1 MEQDIFGFE
10 FPSFYHQ
17 FLLEW
22 DEVDPYEIGD
32 SGICLYA
39 KEDLLERNET
49 YQIEVDEPDFFLI
62 GQEGDVAYFI
72 KKNADDCIYEND
84 LGALGSLEMQKVAT
98 TVYDFIDRVLEEGL

>member
-17 FLLEW
+17 FLSEW
-22 DEVDPYEIGD
+22 NEVYPYEIGD

-49 YQIEVDEPDFFLI
+49 YQIEVDEPDFFMI
-62 GQEGDVAYFI
+62 GQEGDLAYFI

-84 LGALGSLEMQKVAT
+84 LGALGSLEMQKVAA
-98 TVYDFIDRVLEEGL
+98 TVYDFIDKVLEKRL

>member
-49 YQIEVDEPDFFLI
+49 YQIEV
-62 GQEGDVAYFI
+62 
-72 KKNADDCIYEND
+72 
-84 LGALGSLEMQKVAT
+84 
-98 TVYDFIDRVLEEGL
+98 

>member
-1 MEQDIFGFE
+1 MKRDEFGFVL
-10 FPSFYHQ
+10 PNLYYQ
-17 FLLEW
+17 FLLKW

-62 GQEGDVAYFI
+62 GQEGRF
-72 KKNADDCIYEND
+72 
-84 LGALGSLEMQKVAT
+84 
-98 TVYDFIDRVLEEGL
+98 GLFYQEKC